1 MQNCKNIL
9 RAETFKFCSTYTRSV
24 QYFSATVLC
33 CVNCF
38 SWRCTKMFRT
48 YKPKTF
54 SFVTH
59 IYDQCNILCCIN
71 IFRSLHKIFFTKIC
85 LGSRKNLAPKHFLL
99 KNFPATQPLFPTQT
113 FYGHCINIFQRI
125 CFSKPKNCLKHFPAM
140 QPFLAPPNCPAVA
153 PNIFPTNFFT
163 TPENVSFVLYIHDTC
178 NTFIQPLLSGR
189 CVNNVKRVAQNNSQP
204 LRIILRNQTKIIFEI
219 LIQHLN

>member
-9 RAETFKFCSTYTRSV
+9 RAETLKFRSTYTRSV

-85 LGSRKNLAPKHFLL
+85 LGSRKNLAPKHLLL

-113 FYGHCINIFQRI
+113 FYGHCINIFQRTHF
-125 CFSKPKNCLKHFPAM
+125 CKPKN
-140 QPFLAPPNCPAVA
+140 
-153 PNIFPTNFFT
+153 
-163 TPENVSFVLYIHDTC
+163 Y
-178 NTFIQPLLSGR
+178 
-189 CVNNVKRVAQNNSQP
+189 
-204 LRIILRNQTKIIFEI
+204 
-219 LIQHLN
+219 